1 MEEMLNLFGEPL
13 YESIEPSDEKYS
25 RKVETPIYEPKN
37 KKPHILELVDTR
49 KTSRLIRKIQASNI
63 DEYEKRFLIEAAHR
77 HSIFNYQAIA
87 DYYSHSSKEMQELM
101 EESALVIIDFS
112 KAIEHGFIQL
122 NEKMKRLYERELQE
136 SRNE

>member
-13 YESIEPSDEKYS
+13 YESIKPSDEKYS
-25 RKVETPIYEPKN
+25 RKVETPIYEPKSR
-37 KKPHILELVDTR
+37 KPHILELVDTR
-49 KTSRLIRKIQASNI
+49 KSSRMIRKIQASNI
-63 DEYEKRFLIEAAHR
+63 DEYEKKFLIEAAHR

-112 KAIEHGFIQL
+112 KAIEHGFVQL